1 MSANRTDYIQYRID
15 KSKEIFEDAKLLAV
29 NGRWNSCVNRLY
41 YSSFYIVTA
50 LLANSG
56 VNAESH
62 NGVKRQFNLL
72 FVKTGKISKE
82 QGKLFS
88 NLFDWRQETDYADFI
103 EFDEVTVLPLLA
115 QVKSFIETIHQI
127 L

>member
-1 MSANRTDYIQYRID
+1 MSASTTDYIQYRID
-15 KSKEIFEDAKLLAV
+15 KSNEIFEDAKLLAE
-29 NGRWNSCVNRLY
+29 NELWNSCVNRLY

-72 FVKTGKISKE
+72 FVKTGKISKD

-103 EFDEVTVLPLLA
+103 EFDEDTVKPLLT
-115 QVKSFIETIHQI
+115 QVKNFIETIRQVI
-127 L
+127 

>member
-1 MSANRTDYIQYRID
+1 MSANTTDYIQYRID
-15 KSKEIFEDAKLLAV
+15 KSNEIFEDANLLAE

-41 YSSFYIVTA
+41 YCLFYIVTA

-88 NLFDWRQETDYADFI
+88 GLFDWRQETDYADFI
-103 EFDEVTVLPLLA
+103 EFDEDTVKPLLS
-115 QVKSFIETIHQI
+115 QVKNFIETIRQI
-127 L
+127 I